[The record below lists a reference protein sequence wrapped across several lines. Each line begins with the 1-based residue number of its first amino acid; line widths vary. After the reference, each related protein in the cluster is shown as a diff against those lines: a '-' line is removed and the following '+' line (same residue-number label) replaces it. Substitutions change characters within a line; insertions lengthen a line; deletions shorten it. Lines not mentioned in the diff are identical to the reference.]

1 MAELAINGGSKVRTK
16 KFFAWPHYD
25 GRELKYVEEVIKSRV
40 WFAGMRGAEAGT
52 KTEEFEKKFAQ
63 YHNATYGI
71 ACANGTVAIEIA
83 LRAAGVGVGDEVI
96 VPALTFIATLS
107 AVLQVN
113 AIPILVDTIYDTQ
126 CIDPDEIE
134 KAITDKTKAIIPVH
148 YGGFVCDMDRI
159 IEVARRYDLIVIAD
173 AAHATGAIY
182 RDKKLGSMGDAST
195 FSFQESKTMTAGEG
209 GIVITNNDDLAEKCI
224 QYRSCGRHEG
234 ESWYVHYVMPM
245 NYRLSEIQSALLL
258 AQLERLDDQLKR
270 KNENAHYLAEKFKDI
285 DGINPV
291 SGDGGTDVNGFYLY
305 LLQYDKEKFAG
316 VSRDKFVEALNAEG
330 VPCHIGYPWPLS
342 KNPMFQQVK
351 EGAKGCPF
359 TCPYYG
365 KQTSIKDQEFP
376 VTEKICSETVVIPHQ
391 VLLSSRPDMDDIAAA
406 IAKIKENA
414 GELSDSKICSC

>member
-1 MAELAINGGSKVRTK
+1 MAELAIKGGNKVRTK
-16 KFFAWPHYD
+16 DFFAWPDYD
-25 GRELKYVEEVIKSRV
+25 QRELKYVEEAIKSRA
-40 WFAGMRGAEAGT
+40 WFAGMRGADPGT

-63 YHNATYGI
+63 YHDAGYGI
-71 ACANGTVAIEIA
+71 ACANGSVAIEIA
-83 LRAAGVGVGDEVI
+83 LRAAGVGAGDEVI
-96 VPALTFIATLS
+96 VPALTFIATLG

-134 KAITDKTKAIIPVH
+134 RAITNKTKAIIPVH

-159 IEVARRYDLIVIAD
+159 IEIARRGNLTVIAD
-173 AAHATGAIY
+173 AAHAHGAVY
-182 RDKKLGSMGDAST
+182 KGKKLGSISDAAT

-209 GIVITNNDDLAEKCI
+209 GIIITNDNELAEKCI

-234 ESWYVHYVMPM
+234 ESWYIHYVLPV
-245 NYRLSEIQSALLL
+245 NYRLAEIQSAVLL
-258 AQLERLDDQLKR
+258 AQLERFDEQLER
-270 KNENAHYLAEKFKDI
+270 KNENARYLAERFKDI

-291 SGDGGTDVNGFYLY
+291 PGDGNTDVNGYYLY

-330 VPCHIGYPWPLS
+330 IACHIGYPWPLS
-342 KNPMFQQVK
+342 KNPMFQQVE
-351 EGAKGCPF
+351 EGPRGCPF

-365 KQTSIKDQEFP
+365 RQISIKDQKFP

-391 VLLSSRPDMDDIAAA
+391 VLLSPRSDMDDIVAA

-414 GELSDSKICSC
+414 SELLK